1 MLIQQV
7 INICN
12 YYVQSLFL
20 YDFTYRVS
28 GSDQNYRK
36 GLCLYAVLISTSCV
50 LFDMIIAPLPAFP
63 ELIVKTSFHMFIM
76 TVFTAVYLKQKP
88 GTALIINLF
97 MAFICSLMEILS
109 VMIFGSLYPTQV
121 ESILELSPGQL
132 LLIQGLLD
140 LTEFIALRLTIL
152 IDPRRDHDIS
162 AGFQFLIA
170 VCLLY
175 FTLVFGSITR
185 MASTD
190 DRVIS
195 VSFRILIMVTMVLM
209 NLCIFLYIRY
219 IRKVNRMIETG
230 DSYARVNQNISAGDQ
245 YLSESNEELIRLQNR
260 ILEYRHEFPE
270 GSSADSIYNE
280 FQEYIESRYTAN
292 PVIDAL
298 LRHYADL
305 YNEKHNR
312 LSIEIRSDVEKY
324 MDDLTSVTLFSYLL
338 DRLINNEDIRVNVS
352 DSLDLMSIRIQYSG
366 RSPFSKHAVKL
377 IERMIGNIPHEL
389 NRSSGRNHSELCI
402 LIGR

>member
-1 MLIQQV
+1 
-7 INICN
+7 
-12 YYVQSLFL
+12 
-20 YDFTYRVS
+20 
-28 GSDQNYRK
+28 
-36 GLCLYAVLISTSCV
+36 
-50 LFDMIIAPLPAFP
+50 
-63 ELIVKTSFHMFIM
+63 MFIM

-185 MASTD
+185 MASTA

-402 LIGR
+402 LISR